1 MKLFSFCKGLIL
13 VTLVLTSLCFA
24 ETSLATAQAEA
35 LIVTIDRPGE
45 GEHIYAGPNTL
56 LYSIPIA
63 GWIYS
68 ADYSYSE
75 INLTLEIYQGDEIL
89 TKTSLRLDSDYLF
102 SIHATV
108 NPESTFDLFSPQH
121 GVFCE
126 TCHHGG
132 SIDLVPGRLKIR
144 VIAKDPTGREAV
156 AERNIVVDLSS
167 YTTVPVQ
174 LEMVGDSQH
183 SYHGIPITASTR
195 LYMWRTRHSTGLADV
210 NGYASIKVEALSEAK
225 TYYTFK
231 VEPMEVNGLIYES
244 VEPVE
249 VILSP
254 GVPQIEPITL
264 QVMARSGEIYGQLI
278 FEGDMPEKVWAI
290 DQSSGAMYEA
300 VVSAN
305 GNFQFQDIPLRSYIL
320 TLDCEAL
327 KSRNQTCPQEI
338 IHLGNSEPRETT
350 LTTESEGYMPVQLDF
365 LSGDDHPL
373 PFVWVKVEELNL
385 AVTARPNSGKAS
397 FFLPLKT
404 ETITLSYFSPGSKQ
418 QKQEIALTDIDF
430 TNEIRL
436 ESQPDSKRVV
446 WGEGFVII
454 PPETQAVVEEGHIRF
469 TSGWLWGTGGESL
482 PLIIETSEGQ
492 IRLDGGTFALEKI
505 QNLSSW
511 LFLKEGQAQVALQDG
526 RTWSVHSGEMLS
538 LGEGNFH
545 GAVPM
550 QDLAM
555 DAIRSNDI
563 PSNLLEFNLSEPSST
578 DRFTPAQVVQM
589 VTLILIIGLI
599 LLLFYPWLRR
609 VQSWVR
615 STLGGGRSKDLG
627 SHDDEQPSD

>member
-1 MKLFSFCKGLIL
+1 MKPAFYPSGLLL
-13 VTLVLTSLCFA
+13 VVLALLSTCFVV
-24 ETSLATAQAEA
+24 SNPATAQSEA
-35 LIVTIDRPGE
+35 LIVAIDRPGE
-45 GEHIYAGPNTL
+45 GEHMYAGPTSL

-75 INLTLEIYQGDEIL
+75 INLTLEIYQGYEIL

-144 VIAKDPTGREAV
+144 VIAKDPAGREAV

-183 SYHGIPITASTR
+183 PYHDIPITASTR

-210 NGYASIKVEALSEAK
+210 NGHASIKVEALSEAK

-264 QVMARSGEIYGQLI
+264 QVMAQSGEIYGQLI
-278 FEGDMPEKVWAI
+278 VEGNMPDKVWAI

-300 VVSAN
+300 VVSAD
-305 GNFQFQDIPLRSYIL
+305 GDFQFQDIPLRSYIL

-327 KSRNQTCPQEI
+327 KTRNQTCPQEI
-338 IHLGNSEPRETT
+338 IHLSNSEPRETT
-350 LTTESEGYMPVQLDF
+350 ITTESEEYMPVQLDF
-365 LSGDDHPL
+365 LSEDGFPL
-373 PFVWVKVEELNL
+373 PFVWVEVEELDL
-385 AVTARPNSGKAS
+385 AVTSRPNSGKAS
-397 FFLPLKT
+397 FFLPIKT
-404 ETITLSYFSPGSKQ
+404 KTITFTYFSPGTKQ
-418 QKQEIALTDIDF
+418 QKQEIALADIDS

-436 ESQPDSKRVV
+436 ESQPDRKRVI

-469 TSGWLWGTGGESL
+469 TSGWLWGTGRESL
-482 PLIIETSEGQ
+482 PLIIETPEGQ
-492 IRLDGGTFALEKI
+492 IRLDGGAFALEKM

-511 LFLKEGQAQVALQDG
+511 LFLKDGQAQVALQDG

-538 LGEGNFH
+538 LGEENFL

-555 DAIRSNDI
+555 DAIRSYDI
-563 PSNLLEFNLSEPSST
+563 PSNLLEFNLSEPGST

-599 LLLFYPWLRR
+599 LLLFYPWIRR
-609 VQSWVR
+609 VQSWVL
-615 STLGGGRSKDLG
+615 STLGGRRSKKLG
-627 SHDDEQPSD
+627 SNDDE

>member
-1 MKLFSFCKGLIL
+1 MKLFSFCKSLIL
-13 VTLVLTSLCFA
+13 VTLVLISLCFA
-24 ETSLATAQAEA
+24 DTSLATAQAEA
-35 LIVTIDRPGE
+35 LIVGIDRPGE
-45 GEHIYAGPNTL
+45 GEHLYAGPTSL

-75 INLTLEIYQGDEIL
+75 ISLALEIYQGDEIL

-144 VIAKDPTGREAV
+144 VIAKDPTGKEAV

-174 LEMVGDSQH
+174 LEMAGDSQH

-195 LYMWRTRHSTGLADV
+195 LYLWRTRHSTGLADE

-225 TYYTFK
+225 TYYTLK

-278 FEGDMPEKVWAI
+278 VEGNMPEKVWAI
-290 DQSSGAMYEA
+290 EQSSGAMYEA
-300 VVSAN
+300 VVSAD
-305 GNFQFQDIPLRSYIL
+305 GDFKFQDIPLGSYIL
-320 TLDCEAL
+320 TLDCEAF

-338 IHLGNSEPRETT
+338 IHLSNSVPRETT

-365 LSGDDHPL
+365 LSEDGLSL
-373 PFVWVKVEELNL
+373 PFVWVEVEELDL

-397 FFLPLKT
+397 FFLPLET
-404 ETITLSYFSPGSKQ
+404 ETITFTYFSPGTIQ
-418 QKQEIALTDIDF
+418 QKQEIALADIDS

-436 ESQPDSKRVV
+436 ESRPDRKRVV

-454 PPETQAVVEEGHIRF
+454 PPETRAVVEEGHILF
-469 TSGWLWGTGGESL
+469 TSGWLWGTGRDTL
-482 PLIIETSEGQ
+482 PMIVEVPEGQ
-492 IRLDGGTFALEKI
+492 IRLDGGTFALEKL
-505 QNLSSW
+505 QNQGSW
-511 LFLKEGQAQVALQDG
+511 FFLMEGQAQVTLQDR
-526 RTWSVHSGEMLS
+526 RTWSVHSAEMLS
-538 LGEGNFH
+538 LAEGNFQ
-545 GAVPM
+545 GPVPM
-550 QDLAM
+550 HDMAM
-555 DAIRSNDI
+555 DVIRSNDV
-563 PSNLLEFNLSEPSST
+563 PSALLEINMKETDLT
-578 DRFTPAQVVQM
+578 DRSTAAQLVQM
-589 VTLILIIGLI
+589 VTLILIIGLV
-599 LLLFYPWLRR
+599 LLLFYPWIRR
-609 VQSWVR
+609 IQSWALRIFGVR
-615 STLGGGRSKDLG
+615 RSEDVEP
-627 SHDDEQPSD
+627 HNDE